1 MRTLYTTLILFF
13 ALSYPLSGQDF
24 QSNVLPNQ
32 VFDAI
37 TFNGYTIEQL
47 RLTQGDADA
56 VTNLLGSPT
65 HINDGLYSIG
75 FEYGQNGFS
84 FRRPQQTSLGFVPGY
99 ISVVFINNHHWPMVI
114 QGAEVRVGMS
124 VAELEEL
131 LIGAGVVQELK
142 RGYNI
147 MHDNSIVRFVTILRG
162 NEQSDTIISIRLDPD
177 SLIITEIR
185 YWINA

>member
-1 MRTLYTTLILFF
+1 
-13 ALSYPLSGQDF
+13 
-24 QSNVLPNQ
+24 
-32 VFDAI
+32 
-37 TFNGYTIEQL
+37 
-47 RLTQGDADA
+47 
-56 VTNLLGSPT
+56 
-65 HINDGLYSIG
+65 
-75 FEYGQNGFS
+75 
-84 FRRPQQTSLGFVPGY
+84 
-99 ISVVFINNHHWPMVI
+99 MVI

-147 MHDNSIVRFVTILRG
+147 MDDNRIIRWVDFVRG